1 MNDVELQQ
9 EIQKVLELMNIHYKE
24 ISVHHDSDL
33 HITLV
38 NMRTTQDTELF
49 MENNK
54 SLLRDFSFVIK
65 QVLKKQ
71 FHYHKDIIFDVNH
84 TERDFINFT
93 KEKASLALQRV
104 QFFEK
109 PYEFGYLNSY
119 ERMLVH
125 SYLKKY
131 KEVITESQG
140 EGSERRLVVK
150 KS

>member
-1 MNDVELQQ
+1 MNDIELQQ